1 MSTATHSPVPGA
13 AAPGTGQP
21 MVELDG
27 GPSAP
32 GWLPLEE
39 LVRPFGEHQRGITF
53 LDGRHRQTLSYAELA
68 GRAAAVAA
76 RLGEYGVRP
85 GDRVAATAGNDLDSV
100 LLLMGVW
107 AAGAAF
113 VSVPKPSQRDA
124 GQFDQR
130 FGGLLKSCDCG
141 FLVTD
146 EPEPGLAAHGGLRV
160 VPAAALHDL
169 PALTGG
175 TPDLLV
181 GDTALIQFTS
191 GSVSAPK
198 GVAIN
203 GVTLARHAEMLR
215 RQFGV
220 EADQDKIVSWVPL
233 YHDMGLIAIFLQA
246 LTARA
251 DLVLM
256 QPTAFAFGP
265 ARWLNTLAEE
275 HGTFSAAPDFAY
287 RMAAAVPYDA
297 GLDLSRVRMLLS
309 GGERVNWRS
318 LQDFQRVTEPLG
330 LRRDA
335 VSPCY
340 GLAEN
345 VVGVSSKRIG
355 ADPRLGPGDNVALG
369 APMPGVSVRAPQGL
383 PPGPVLMRGDFL
395 FDGYYTVDGYRPAP
409 AAGEWHDTGDD
420 GFIADGELHVVGR
433 RAEVVSMGGHNVFA
447 EDVEAAVHDTG
458 GADVRACAAFRLSTS
473 GQQFGL
479 MVEVPPRPAR
489 TPDEIEAIGARTRAA
504 VRDALGVRVATV
516 LLVRAGT
523 IPRTTSGKVQRAHCR
538 TLHAGGQLG
547 RRLLAA
553 VE

>member
-1 MSTATHSPVPGA
+1 MSTATSLPVPGA

-21 MVELDG
+21 MVELN
-27 GPSAP
+27 GPPAP
-32 GWLPLEE
+32 GGALSLEE
-39 LVRPFGEHQRGITF
+39 MVRPFGEHERGITF

-124 GQFDQR
+124 GQFDER
-130 FGGLLKSCDCG
+130 FGGLLKSCGCG

-169 PALTGG
+169 PALTGD
-175 TPDLLV
+175 TPHLPI

-198 GVAIN
+198 GVAIS
-203 GVTLARHAEMLR
+203 GDTLARHADMLR
-215 RQFGV
+215 QRFGIV
-220 EADQDKIVSWVPL
+220 PGEDKLVSWLPL
-233 YHDMGLIAIFLQA
+233 YHDMGLIAMFLHA
-246 LTARA
+246 LTART

-256 QPTAFAFGP
+256 PPTAFAFGP

-275 HGTFSAAPDFAY
+275 GGTFTAAPDFAY

-297 GLDLSRVRMLLS
+297 GLDLSRVRVLLS
-309 GGERVNWRS
+309 GGERVNWRA
-318 LQDFQRVTEPLG
+318 LQDFHRVTEPLG

-335 VSPCY
+335 LSPCY

-345 VVGVSSKRIG
+345 VVGVSCKETG
-355 ADPRLGPGDNVALG
+355 VDPRLGPGDHVALG
-369 APMPGVSVRAPQGL
+369 VPLPGVSVRAPQGL
-383 PPGPVLMRGDFL
+383 PPGPVLMRGAFL
-395 FDGYYTVDGYRPAP
+395 FDGYHTVDGYRPAP
-409 AAGEWHDTGDD
+409 AEGEWHDTGDD
-420 GFIADGELHVVGR
+420 GFIQDGELHVVGR

-458 GADVRACAAFRLSTS
+458 GEDVRACAAFRLSTS

-479 MVEVPPRPAR
+479 MVEVPPRPVR
-489 TPDEIEAIGARTRAA
+489 TPDEIAAIGARTRAA